1 MLYLQKVVIIIPANR
16 NTQPLA
22 VILKKRN
29 VTDQEIIIAVSKVKD
44 IKGMT
49 VNERLYVT
57 GLMEEF
63 DKSLIDNKSK
73 ARRILELLAVDKDS
87 IEKIIK

>member
-1 MLYLQKVVIIIPANR
+1 M
-16 NTQPLA
+16 
-22 VILKKRN
+22 
-29 VTDQEIIIAVSKVKD
+29 TDQEIIIAVSKVKD